1 MKTDQIIS
9 LFGTQQMTAK
19 VANVTQPTVS
29 FWKSTGQIPFRRQRL
44 LLEEARK
51 QNIPLEPKD
60 FFEGFE

>member
-9 LFGTQQMTAK
+9 LFGTQRMTAK
-19 VANVTQPTVS
+19 IANVTQPAVAE
-29 FWKSTGQIPFRRQRL
+29 WKRIGQIPFRRQRL
-44 LLEEARK
+44 LLEAARK